1 MNIVAIDMVEKDCD
15 RCGGSGRVPVFGLG
29 LITRRKMMTLI
40 INTFNIFVIVLLYWK
55 IFVWW
60 ANGMGAGK

>member
-29 LITRRKMMTLI
+29 LITERCPKCLGKGY
-40 INTFNIFVIVLLYWK
+40 IFEVEEDD
-55 IFVWW
+55 
-60 ANGMGAGK
+60 